1 MASDSITHLKL
12 FVDQGERQVALFSGD
27 DQQQDWLRN
36 EAAET
41 VLTNGWELLPQET
54 LMSLAEVSAKGLL
67 QRAFL
72 ASDALSQAGV
82 IEAWTM
88 RKARMASRLA
98 DAATTTGDRATEAQH
113 SQRVVDCLEEMLA
126 SCTDDQRQQEIS
138 QQRSAYLLRAVDCRL
153 ALWNN
158 MKDPAQAEA
167 LALLFAALADRR
179 WPNASIDVATADS
192 NKVFWRNQALRAWG
206 DASKTAEEQGAID
219 QAERCCS
226 KVLQLLQ
233 DQALNA

>member
-1 MASDSITHLKL
+1 MASDTITHLKL

-41 VLTNGWELLPQET
+41 VLNNGWELLPQET
-54 LMSLAEVSAKGLL
+54 LMSLAEISAKGLL
-67 QRAFL
+67 QHAFL
-72 ASDALSQAGV
+72 ATDALGQAGM

-98 DAATTTGDRATEAQH
+98 DAAATAGDRAAEAEH
-113 SQRVVDCLEEMLA
+113 SQRVVDCMEDMLA
-126 SCTDDQRQQEIS
+126 SCTEGQRQQEIS
-138 QQRSAYLLRAVDCRL
+138 QQRSAYLLRAVNCRL
-153 ALWNN
+153 ALWNT
-158 MKDPAQAEA
+158 MKSPEQAEA
-167 LALLFAALADRR
+167 LALLFAALANQR
-179 WPNASIDVATADS
+179 WPNGSIDVAMADA
-192 NKVFWRNQALRAWG
+192 NKLFWRNQALRAWG
-206 DASKTAEEQGAID
+206 AASKAAEEQGDID

-226 KVLQLLQ
+226 NVLKLLQ

>member
-54 LMSLAEVSAKGLL
+54 LMSLAEVSDKGLL

-82 IEAWTM
+82 IEAWMT

-138 QQRSAYLLRAVDCRL
+138 QQRSAYLLRAVDCHL

-167 LALLFAALADRR
+167 LALLFAALADQR
-179 WPNASIDVATADS
+179 WPNGRIDVATADS
-192 NKVFWRNQALRAWG
+192 NKVFWRNQALHAWG

-219 QAERCCS
+219 RAERCCS

>member
-12 FVDQGERQVALFSGD
+12 FVDQGERQVALFRGE

-36 EAAET
+36 ASAEA
-41 VLTNGWELLPQET
+41 VLNNGWELLPQET

-82 IEAWTM
+82 IEAWMM
-88 RKARMASRLA
+88 RKARMASHLA
-98 DAATTTGDRATEAQH
+98 DAATKTGDRATEAQH
-113 SQRVVDCLEEMLA
+113 SQRVVDCMEEMLA
-126 SCTDDQRQQEIS
+126 SCTNGQRQQEII
-138 QQRSAYLLRAVDCRL
+138 QQRSTYLLRAVNCHL
-153 ALWNN
+153 ALWND
-158 MKDPAQAEA
+158 MKSPKQAEA
-167 LALLFAALADRR
+167 LAYLFAALANRLWANGSVDTT
-179 WPNASIDVATADS
+179 TADA

-206 DASKTAEEQGAID
+206 DASKTAEDQGEID
-219 QAERCCS
+219 QAELCSS

>member
-1 MASDSITHLKL
+1 MASDTITHLKL

-41 VLTNGWELLPQET
+41 VLDNGWELLPQET

-72 ASDALSQAGV
+72 NSDALNQADL

-98 DAATTTGDRATEAQH
+98 DAAATAGDRAAEADH
-113 SQRVVDCLEEMLA
+113 SQRVVDCMEEMLA
-126 SCTDDQRQQEIS
+126 SCTNEHRQQEIS

-153 ALWNN
+153 ALWNT
-158 MKDPAQAEA
+158 MKSPEQAEA

-179 WPNASIDVATADS
+179 WPNGSIDVTTADA

-206 DASKTAEEQGAID
+206 DASKAAEEQGAID